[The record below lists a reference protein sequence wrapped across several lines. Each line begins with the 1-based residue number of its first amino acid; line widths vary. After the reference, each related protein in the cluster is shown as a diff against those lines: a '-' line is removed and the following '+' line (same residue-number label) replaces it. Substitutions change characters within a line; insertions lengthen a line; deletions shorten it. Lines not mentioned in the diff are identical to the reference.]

1 MWHVHTGRLMAS
13 FRGHSKEICDIDIN
27 FENTLVASASLD
39 KKVRVWNL
47 NTTKMEC
54 VLHSHQSGVHATKVR
69 SSELATVESMLASSS
84 LPSAKRTIAGSH
96 RWATMGASA
105 SGDIDLERPNSSKD
119 RLGVCSMALA
129 VQACTK
135 QTVRDVSFELILCR
149 LL

>member
-69 SSELATVESMLASSS
+69 SFEFRTQNRCFFALVLSVLQNGRSLAG
-84 LPSAKRTIAGSH
+84 IGGQ
-96 RWATMGASA
+96 RW
-105 SGDIDLERPNSSKD
+105 
-119 RLGVCSMALA
+119 
-129 VQACTK
+129 
-135 QTVRDVSFELILCR
+135 
-149 LL
+149 

>member
-69 SSELATVESMLASSS
+69 VFEVHGTASMLFCSSF
-84 LPSAKRTIAGSH
+84 LPSAKRTIAGWH
-96 RWATMGASA
+96 RWATMVAFA
-105 SGDIDLERPNSSKD
+105 FGDIVLERPNSSMNHPRRSGLRAADHSKC
-119 RLGVCSMALA
+119 R
-129 VQACTK
+129 T
-135 QTVRDVSFELILCR
+135 ELILCR
-149 LL
+149 SL